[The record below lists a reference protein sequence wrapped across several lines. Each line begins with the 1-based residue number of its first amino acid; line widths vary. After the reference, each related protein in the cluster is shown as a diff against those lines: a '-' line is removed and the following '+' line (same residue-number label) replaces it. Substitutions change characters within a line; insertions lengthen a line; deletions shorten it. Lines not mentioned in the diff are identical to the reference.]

1 MPGDAKASAPALRVE
16 EARRLREA
24 LERGAVDAVSA
35 ATEARAIFGDAGNEI
50 HARWLDHELA
60 GYAALSDV
68 HPLHE
73 VLGLPSGDRLGAQIA
88 AYRRQ
93 VGRRFAGAVGEDR
106 FVHFFVEPLAALI
119 SARDEIHAI
128 RTRNGLIELS
138 FGPPTAPGYPQA
150 AEFPADVFDRIL
162 RGFTA
167 LLQQELGELS

>member
-1 MPGDAKASAPALRVE
+1 M
-16 EARRLREA
+16 
-24 LERGAVDAVSA
+24 
-35 ATEARAIFGDAGNEI
+35 
-50 HARWLDHELA
+50 
-60 GYAALSDV
+60 
-68 HPLHE
+68 HE